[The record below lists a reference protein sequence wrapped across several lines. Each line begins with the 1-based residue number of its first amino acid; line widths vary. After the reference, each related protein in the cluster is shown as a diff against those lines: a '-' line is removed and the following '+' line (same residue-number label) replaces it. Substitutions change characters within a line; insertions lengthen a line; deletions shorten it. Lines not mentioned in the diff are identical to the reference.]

1 MHRGIGIFIFT
12 LCLAA
17 VAHAETYEAP
27 AIIRAEDETKL
38 SAQISAQINE
48 MPFRVGEHFEQGDA
62 LVTFDCTR
70 FQANLA
76 EATATAKAAEARHM
90 VNARLASY
98 QAIGRGEV
106 MVSRAEAEAA
116 LARVKSLSEIV
127 SDCVILAPYAG
138 RVVST
143 EASHFATPEVGAPL
157 MTVLNE
163 EGLIIEMIA
172 PSLWLR
178 WLELGQ
184 VLTLEVRETGQ
195 SLSAVVDRIGPVV
208 DPVSQTVDVFA
219 RFGNVPEKVLSG
231 MSGRAVLTGPALND

>member
-1 MHRGIGIFIFT
+1 
-12 LCLAA
+12 
-17 VAHAETYEAP
+17 
-27 AIIRAEDETKL
+27 
-38 SAQISAQINE
+38 
-48 MPFRVGEHFEQGDA
+48 
-62 LVTFDCTR
+62 
-70 FQANLA
+70 
-76 EATATAKAAEARHM
+76 
-90 VNARLASY
+90 
-98 QAIGRGEV
+98 
-106 MVSRAEAEAA
+106 
-116 LARVKSLSEIV
+116 
-127 SDCVILAPYAG
+127 
-138 RVVST
+138 
-143 EASHFATPEVGAPL
+143 